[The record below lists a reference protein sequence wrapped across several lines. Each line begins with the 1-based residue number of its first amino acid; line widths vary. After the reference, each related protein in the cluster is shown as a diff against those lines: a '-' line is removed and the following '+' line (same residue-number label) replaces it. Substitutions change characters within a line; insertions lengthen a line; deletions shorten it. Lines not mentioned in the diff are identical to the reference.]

1 MGGDTNERVEMSK
14 YKPDQGSYARTTAFV
29 LLGSLVCFG
38 CYTLYFFL
46 MSFRGDGGDGLLVQ
60 DLSGGNLPVLGVP
73 LTWSLIITLAFTTLC
88 LLSLARV
95 LGRPNVADMLI
106 ESETE
111 MRKCTWPS
119 WGETFNASM
128 VILVVMLFFTAML
141 AGMDFLLN
149 RIMKDYVF

>member
-1 MGGDTNERVEMSK
+1 MSK

-29 LLGSLVCFG
+29 LLGALLCFG
-38 CYTLYFFL
+38 TYTLYFFL
-46 MSFRGDGGDGLLVQ
+46 LSFRGAEGQGFLVQ
-60 DLSGGNLPVLGVP
+60 DLSGGDLPVLGVP
-73 LTWSLIITLAFTTLC
+73 LTWSLVIALAVTAVSLWWLSK
-88 LLSLARV
+88 LLN
-95 LGRPNVADMLI
+95 RPNVADMLI

-119 WGETFNASM
+119 WGETFNSSM

-149 RIMKDYVF
+149 RIMKDYIF